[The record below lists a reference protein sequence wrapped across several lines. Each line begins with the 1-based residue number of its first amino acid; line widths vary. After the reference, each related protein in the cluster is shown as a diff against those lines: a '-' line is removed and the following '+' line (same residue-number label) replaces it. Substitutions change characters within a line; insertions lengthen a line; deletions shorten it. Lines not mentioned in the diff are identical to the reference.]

1 MKFGYRIVS
10 GIIAGVLLF
19 SGMVSAVGSTTTD
32 SLPKDPEWKIALKK
46 LDGFTEAP
54 YHVPNSNTV
63 YLQSYTLVNS
73 ATKVWDV
80 GVVTAADKT
89 TGKEKWSYQFYKK
102 GTPFPMN
109 TSKFAYSKGG
119 SVYALVSD
127 ALGTKLHS
135 VNSSGKS
142 NWTIAVPEVQ
152 DVYAMNDGTLLL
164 VNRFTRDSSGKF
176 KVYAFNANGKKI
188 SEQSVSDMYA
198 VVGGQYLISQ
208 IAKQGS
214 AKLEVFGP
222 KLNRLFTYPLPDGA
236 VTSIDEGSWVIN
248 NGDILIRMNIPKSG
262 NRLISLNSQGKTLWG
277 RTIAGNASVQSIGD
291 SYVVYENGEMSLF
304 NSKGLI
310 KKKNIKL
317 DDPMHEILNTPDNK
331 ILVYSENG
339 RSIIDPS
346 TLELIYNYPFDQKLL
361 NYYYA
366 GDGYLYAISDE
377 YQLLQYKLSK
387 S

>member
-10 GIIAGVLLF
+10 GIIAWVLLF
-19 SGMVSAVGSTTTD
+19 SGMVSAAGSSTTD
-32 SLPKDPEWKIALKK
+32 SLLKAPEWQITLKK
-46 LDGFTEAP
+46 LDGFREAP
-54 YHVPNSNTV
+54 YHIPNSNTV

-80 GVVTAADKT
+80 GVVIAADKT

-109 TSKFAYSKGG
+109 TSKFAYSKSG

-142 NWTIAVPEVQ
+142 NWTIAVPEAQ

-164 VNRFTRDSSGKF
+164 VNRFTRDASGKF
-176 KVYAFNANGKKI
+176 KMYAYNANGKKL
-188 SEQSVSDMYA
+188 SEQWVGEIYS

-208 IAKQGS
+208 TAKQGS
-214 AKLEVFGP
+214 VKLEVFGP

-236 VTSIDEGSWVIN
+236 VTSINEGSWVIN

-277 RTIAGNASVQSIGD
+277 RTIAGNASVQSIGE

-317 DDPMHEILNTPDNK
+317 DDPMHEIKYTPDNK

-346 TLELIYNYPFDQKLL
+346 TLELMYNYPFDQKILK
-361 NYYYA
+361 YYYA

-377 YQLLQYKLSK
+377 YQLLQFKLSK

>member
-19 SGMVSAVGSTTTD
+19 SGMVSAAGSSTTD
-32 SLPKDPEWKIALKK
+32 SLLKDPEWKISLKK

-54 YHVPNSNTV
+54 YHFPNSNTV

-89 TGKEKWSYQFYKK
+89 TGKERWSYQFYKK
-102 GTPFPMN
+102 GTPYPLN
-109 TSKFAYSKGG
+109 TSKFAYSKFG

-142 NWTIAVPEVQ
+142 NWTIPVPEAQ

-164 VNRFTRDSSGKF
+164 VNRYTRDSSGKF
-176 KVYAFNANGKKI
+176 KVYAYNANGKKI
-188 SEQSVSDMYA
+188 SEQSVGEMHS

-208 IAKQGS
+208 ITGS

-222 KLNRLFTYPLPDGA
+222 KLNRLFTYPLPNGA

-248 NGDILIRMNIPKSG
+248 NGDILIRINIPKSG
-262 NRLISLNSQGKTLWG
+262 NKLISLNSQGKTLWG
-277 RTIAGNASVQSIGD
+277 RSIAGNASVQSVGA
-291 SYVVYENGEMSLF
+291 SYVVYVDGEMNLF
-304 NSKGLI
+304 SSKGLLNSKKI
-310 KKKNIKL
+310 KV
-317 DDPMHEILNTPDNK
+317 DDPMHAIMNTSDNK

-339 RSIIDPS
+339 RSIIDTS
-346 TLELIYNYPFDQKLL
+346 TLELIYNYPYDQKLL
-361 NYYYA
+361 KYYYA

-377 YQLLQYKLSK
+377 NQLLQYKLSK